1 MLLTLEI
8 NVALWGMIVCAA
20 LEGAQFFDVF

>member
-20 LEGAQFFDVF
+20 LEAARFFEGF

>member
-8 NVALWGMIVCAA
+8 SVALWGMIVCAA
-20 LEGAQFFDVF
+20 LEAAQFFEVF